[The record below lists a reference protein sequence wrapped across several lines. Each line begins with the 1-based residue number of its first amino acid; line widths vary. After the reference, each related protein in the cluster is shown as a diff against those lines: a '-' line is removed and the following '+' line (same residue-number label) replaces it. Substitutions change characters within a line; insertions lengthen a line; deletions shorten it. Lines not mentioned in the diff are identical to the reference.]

1 MVLRLKKFP
10 VIFPKFN
17 MELKP
22 YQQQVINDLRTY
34 LSVWTEVIDPVKTF
48 TSFWKNHPRTPLN
61 SLQIEKYKS
70 NVEEVPHVCL
80 KVPTAGGKTFI
91 ACNALKP
98 IFDVMPI
105 GRPKVVIW
113 LVPSTTIL
121 EQTIKNLSDPH
132 HPYRQ
137 KIDTH
142 FGSRV
147 EVYTKEQVLMGTNFS
162 PTTVKEQLSIIV
174 GSFSSF
180 KKTNN
185 KDARKVFQENSNLAE
200 FPKEYADQSKLI
212 EDTDE
217 TALIQVINQLNP
229 VIIVDESHNAESSLS
244 VDMLQNLNPSFI
256 VDLTATPKDNSNI
269 ISYTDAWQLKKESM
283 VKLPV
288 IVYNHHDAGDVITNS
303 VHLRNQL
310 EEKAIEEEKQT
321 SCYIRP
327 IILFQAQTKNEK
339 DENTFLKVKNRL
351 IRAGIPENQIA
362 IKTAEINELKNV
374 DLKSRDCPIRY
385 IITINALKEGW
396 DCPFAYILATLANRS
411 SAVDVEQ
418 ILGRILRQPYV
429 KQHKE
434 PMLNLSFVFT
444 ASAQFK
450 DTLDNIVKGLN
461 RSGFSKNDYRLVGTT
476 QEEMEQQEVSEQLGL
491 IPTEFDTTDAG
502 NDDMPDLDALEIT
515 IDSSNANVI
524 TELRRIQEKALEES
538 KRFEEAMTSSQQADS
553 IPVDLFGK
561 VKSYPVKDQ
570 FKAEIISLLLPQF
583 FIEKAGNLFDKT
595 TEALVEKTD
604 LLEGFEIKHQNTEV
618 SFESASSQMY
628 EVDIDKD
635 TSAPQYQKVKDKAK
649 VYILKH
655 LEGASEERQLSMLV
669 DLVFSETRKIDSIE
683 DSDMKTYIKR
693 VVDGLNADQI
703 TDLKQNP
710 YNYAKK
716 IRDQIIRHADS
727 HSETVFYH
735 WLDSNKISIKPSFQ
749 LPENINPPE
758 TQDGIIKSL
767 YEAEASMNG
776 FEWEAINSVANEA
789 NTLFWHR
796 NIERSGFCIN
806 AGFINH
812 YPDFIIKTVKG
823 NMVII
828 ETKGEHLGNEDSAKK
843 IKLGNRWASMAGA
856 RFKYF
861 MVFKDAPIADA
872 YSVDQFLTLYR
883 DL

>member
-1 MVLRLKKFP
+1 
-10 VIFPKFN
+10 

-22 YQQQVINDLRTY
+22 YQQQAINDLRTF
-34 LSVWTEVIDPVKTF
+34 LSVWSETPDPVKAF
-48 TSFWKNHPRTPLN
+48 SAFWQNHARTPLN
-61 SLQIEKYKS
+61 AFAVEKYTS
-70 NVEEVPHVCL
+70 NVEGVPHVCL
-80 KVPTAGGKTFI
+80 KVPTAGGKTFM
-91 ACNALKP
+91 ACNAIKP
-98 IFDVMPI
+98 IFDHMPI
-105 GRPKVVIW
+105 GKPQVVVW

-121 EQTIKNLSDPH
+121 EQTIKNLSNPH

-147 EVYTKEQVLMGTNFS
+147 DVYTKEQVLMGANFS

-200 FPKEYADQSKLI
+200 FPKDYSDQGKLV

-217 TALIQVINQLNP
+217 TALIQVINQMNP

-256 VDLTATPKDNSNI
+256 LDLTATPKDNSNI
-269 ISYTDAWQLKKESM
+269 ISYTDAWQLKKEHM

-303 VHLRNQL
+303 LHLRNQL
-310 EEKAIEEEKQT
+310 EQKAIAEEKLT
-321 SCYIRP
+321 GCYIRP

-351 IRAGIPENQIA
+351 VRAGIPEEQIA
-362 IKTAEINELKNV
+362 IKTAEINEIKKW
-374 DLKSRDCPIRY
+374 DLQSRDCPIRY

-461 RSGFSKNDYRLVGTT
+461 RSGFSKNDYRLMGTT
-476 QEEMEQQEVSEQLGL
+476 EEEMERQEVSEQLGL
-491 IPTEFDTTDAG
+491 IAENEPANEG
-502 NDDMPDLDALEIT
+502 DDMPDLDAFEI
-515 IDSSNANVI
+515 IADSSDKSVQ
-524 TELRRIQEKALEES
+524 TELSQIESKAMEES
-538 KRFEEAMTSSQQADS
+538 KRFEEEMTTNQASDVF
-553 IPVDLFGK
+553 PADLFSK
-561 VKSYPVKDQ
+561 IKSYPVKDEWKQ
-570 FKAEIISLLLPQF
+570 DIDLLVLPQF
-583 FIEKAGNLFDKT
+583 FITKAGNLFDTT
-595 TEALVEKTD
+595 TEVLVEKTD
-604 LLEGFEIKHQNTEV
+604 LLEGFELKRQNTEV
-618 SFESASSQMY
+618 SFESVSSQMF
-628 EVDIDKD
+628 EVDINKNS
-635 TSAPQYQKVKDKAK
+635 SAPEYRKVKETAKAY
-649 VYILKH
+649 VLKY

-669 DLVFSETRKIDSIE
+669 DLVFAETRKIDSIA
-683 DSDMKTYIKR
+683 DSDMKTYIKH
-693 VVDGLNADQI
+693 VIDGLNTDQI

-716 IRDQIIRHADS
+716 IRDQIIRLTDS
-727 HSETVFYH
+727 YAETMFYS
-735 WLDSNKISIKPSFQ
+735 WLDSNKISIWPSYN
-749 LPENINPPE
+749 LPKS
-758 TQDGIIKSL
+758 IIPTDIQKGMMKSL
-767 YEAEASMNG
+767 YTEENAMNG
-776 FEWEAINSVANEA
+776 FEWEVINSVANEA
-789 NTLFWHR
+789 NTLFWHK
-796 NIERSGFCIN
+796 NIERTGFYIN
-806 AGFINH
+806 AGFMNH
-812 YPDFIIKTVKG
+812 YPDFIIKTTKG
-823 NMVII
+823 TIVIL

-856 RFKYF
+856 TFKYF
-861 MVFKDAPIADA
+861 MVFKDSPIMDA
-872 YSVDQFLTLYR
+872 YSMDQFFNLYR

>member
-1 MVLRLKKFP
+1 
-10 VIFPKFN
+10 

-22 YQQQVINDLRTY
+22 YQKQAVNDLRTY
-34 LSVWTEVIDPVKTF
+34 LSIWTEVIDPAKSFSTF
-48 TSFWKNHPRTPLN
+48 WQNHPRTPLN
-61 SLQIEKYKS
+61 TMQIEKYKS
-70 NVEEVPHVCL
+70 NVRDVPHVCL

-98 IFDVMPI
+98 IFDAMAI
-105 GRPKVVIW
+105 GRPKVVVW

-121 EQTIKNLSDPH
+121 DQTIKNLSDPH

-185 KDARKVFQENSNLAE
+185 KDSRKVFQENSNLAE
-200 FPKEYADQSKLI
+200 FPKEYSDQSKLV

-217 TALIQVINQLNP
+217 TALIQVINQMNP
-229 VIIVDESHNAESSLS
+229 VIIVDESHNAESNLS

-288 IVYNHHDAGDVITNS
+288 IVYNHHDAGDVVTNS
-303 VHLRNQL
+303 LHLRKQL
-310 EEKAIEEEKQT
+310 EDKAIAEEKLT
-321 SCYIRP
+321 GCYIRP

-339 DENTFLKVKNRL
+339 DENTFLKVKKRL
-351 IRAGIPENQIA
+351 VRAGIPENHIA

-374 DLKSRDCPIRY
+374 DLQSRSCPIRY

-434 PMLNLSFVFT
+434 PLLNLSFVFT

-476 QEEMEQQEVSEQLGL
+476 EEELEQKDVAEQLGL
-491 IPTEFDTTDAG
+491 VSSEADSQDPD
-502 NDDMPDLDALEIT
+502 NDDMPDLDTLEIT
-515 IDSSNANVI
+515 TDGSSGKVV
-524 TELRRIQEKALEES
+524 TELQQIQEKAMEES
-538 KRFEEAMTSSQQADS
+538 TRFEQEMKNNLQSNY
-553 IPVDLFGK
+553 PVDLMGK
-561 VKSYPVKDQ
+561 VDSYSVKADFAQ
-570 FKAEIISLLLPQF
+570 DIQSLLLPQF
-583 FIEKAGNLFDKT
+583 FIEKAGNLFDDT

-604 LLEGFEIKHQNTEV
+604 LLEGFELKHQNTQV
-618 SFESASSQMY
+618 SFETAGLQMY
-628 EVDIDKD
+628 QVDVGKD
-635 TSAPQYQKVKDKAK
+635 SSAPQYQKATEKTKS
-649 VYILKH
+649 YILKY
-655 LEGASEERQLSMLV
+655 LEGLSEEKQLSALV
-669 DLVFSETRKIDSIE
+669 DLIFAETRKIDSIA
-683 DSDMKTYIKR
+683 DSDMKTFIKR
-693 VVDGLNADQI
+693 VIDDFNADQI

-710 YNYAKK
+710 NNYAKK
-716 IRDQIIRHADS
+716 IREQVIRLIDT
-727 HSETVFYH
+727 HSETVFYR
-735 WLDSNKISIKPSFQ
+735 WLDSNKISIKPYYKFPDS
-749 LPENINPPE
+749 INPPE
-758 TQDGIIKSL
+758 TQDAIIKSL
-767 YEAEASMNG
+767 YKAEASMNG
-776 FEWEAINSVANEA
+776 FEWEVINNVANEA
-789 NTLFWHR
+789 NTVYWHKI
-796 NIERSGFCIN
+796 NERSGFCIN
-806 AGFINH
+806 GGFLNH
-812 YPDFIIKTVKG
+812 YPDFIIKTTKG
-823 NMVII
+823 NVII
-828 ETKGEHLGNEDSAKK
+828 LETKGEHLGNEDSAKK

-861 MVFKDAPIADA
+861 MVFKDSPIADA
-872 YSVDQFLTLYR
+872 YSADQFLILFKA
-883 DL
+883 L